1 MKTEKQYKDLTIREF
16 TKAADVYESSHAGI
30 YEMCKEDYPYIS
42 HELAKE
48 DYTDL
53 LDCGCGTGP
62 MISLLY
68 EEDASKHYTGID
80 ITPRMIE
87 VAKAKGLSGVSWV
100 VGDCEDLP
108 FEDNSFDAV
117 ICSNSFHH
125 YPNPQKFFDSVKRVL
140 RPGGRLILQD
150 YTAPGPVLWLMNHT
164 EMPLANLVGHGDVGA
179 YSLDQVRE
187 ICRRSGLNVEK
198 LERGKKFRLH
208 LVARKREID
217 IKARSGERLEHV
229 TGKGEGMT
237 THKLKKQYYSPA
249 TDGFYGAF
257 YECPVHTEKAVI
269 LMLGDA
275 VDDRMAVSGVKWLHQ
290 QGCHVMAMA
299 PAKKDYGHHN
309 YPLERFGKAIEVLQE
324 KGISKIGIVGASTTG
339 MLALVAASYYPQI
352 SLTVAISPPDFIM
365 EGFYQDGRDGMR
377 ERPGNNE
384 SSVSWE
390 GKPLPYLPYAYRH
403 PEYWQKIKEESKE
416 GKDMIASRSMFDE
429 SERRH
434 PLQEEEK
441 IRVEKIQGKI
451 LCIGAE
457 DDVLWD
463 TCKYIRRMEERLKD
477 RPHSCRFKALLYE
490 HGTHFAF
497 PESMLR
503 IMLPVGGSL
512 LVGAAFRAGR
522 EYPKECRETRRDIDR
537 KLRMV
542 IRKW

>member
-208 LVARKREID
+208 LVARKRKTD
-217 IKARSGERLEHV
+217 VKARSAERLEHV
-229 TGKGEGMT
+229 SGKGERLT

-249 TDGFYGAF
+249 TDG
-257 YECPVHTEKAVI
+257 PVRAQT
-269 LMLGDA
+269 
-275 VDDRMAVSGVKWLHQ
+275 
-290 QGCHVMAMA
+290 
-299 PAKKDYGHHN
+299 
-309 YPLERFGKAIEVLQE
+309 
-324 KGISKIGIVGASTTG
+324 KI
-339 MLALVAASYYPQI
+339 
-352 SLTVAISPPDFIM
+352 
-365 EGFYQDGRDGMR
+365 
-377 ERPGNNE
+377 
-384 SSVSWE
+384 
-390 GKPLPYLPYAYRH
+390 
-403 PEYWQKIKEESKE
+403 PE
-416 GKDMIASRSMFDE
+416 A
-429 SERRH
+429 
-434 PLQEEEK
+434 
-441 IRVEKIQGKI
+441 
-451 LCIGAE
+451 
-457 DDVLWD
+457 
-463 TCKYIRRMEERLKD
+463 
-477 RPHSCRFKALLYE
+477 
-490 HGTHFAF
+490 
-497 PESMLR
+497 
-503 IMLPVGGSL
+503 
-512 LVGAAFRAGR
+512 
-522 EYPKECRETRRDIDR
+522 
-537 KLRMV
+537 
-542 IRKW
+542 